1 MNRPSS
7 SVMSSTMQQTL
18 VPATLD
24 AYLLEV
30 ADAVNTTLDLNTLLQ
45 RVAEMLK
52 RFIDYEIFAILLLNE
67 KTQELRVRFQ
77 VGHPPEVADRIRIR
91 VGEGVT
97 GRTVELREPVLVN
110 DVAAEQNFINSAPGA

>member
-1 MNRPSS
+1 
-7 SVMSSTMQQTL
+7 MSSTTQQST

-52 RFIDYEIFAILLLNE
+52 RVINYEIFAILLLNE

-77 VGHPPEVADRIRIR
+77 VGHPPEVADRICIK
-91 VGEGVT
+91 VGQGVT
-97 GRTVELREPVLVN
+97 GQAVQRREAVLVN
-110 DVAAEQNFINSAPGA
+110 DVTAEENFINSAPGVRSELA